1 MNYNL
6 LLVEDDV
13 DLASTI
19 IDYLALEKIYCDH
32 ASNGMLA
39 MELLQQHQFDV
50 VILDIN
56 MPHMDGINV
65 CKKMREFGL
74 TTPVLMLTARDTLE
88 DKLAGFNAGTD
99 DYLVKPFAMLELI
112 ARIQVLAK
120 RISGQVNKL
129 SIHGVELN
137 FTAKLA
143 YRNGRKLTLTP
154 TGWNILE
161 ILMRKANSV
170 ITRQQLVQSIW
181 GNSGPESNSLKV
193 HLFKLRQQLNQNDAA
208 ELIHTVPGQGFIFKN
223 KND

>member
-13 DLASTI
+13 DLASTV

-39 MELLQQHQFDV
+39 IELLQQHQFDV

-56 MPHMDGINV
+56 MPHMDGISV
-65 CKKMREFGL
+65 CKKMRELGS
-74 TTPVLMLTARDTLE
+74 TTPVIMLTARDTLE

-99 DYLVKPFAMLELI
+99 DYLVKPFAMLELV

-120 RISGQVNKL
+120 RISGQTSKL
-129 SIHGVELN
+129 SLYGVELN
-137 FTAKLA
+137 FTAKSA
-143 YRNGRKLTLTP
+143 YRNNRKLSLTP
-154 TGWNILE
+154 TGLSILE
-161 ILMRKANSV
+161 ILMRKANNV
-170 ITRQQLVQSIW
+170 ISRQQLIQNIW
-181 GNSGPESNSLKV
+181 GDFSPESNSLKV
-193 HLFKLRQQLNQNDAA
+193 HLFKLRQQLNQNGAP
-208 ELIHTVPGQGFIFKN
+208 ELIHTVPGQGFIFQN

>member
-13 DLASTI
+13 DLASTV

-39 MELLQQHQFDV
+39 IELLQQHQFDV

-56 MPHMDGINV
+56 MPHMDGISV
-65 CKKMREFGL
+65 CKKMRELGL
-74 TTPVLMLTARDTLE
+74 TTPVIMLTARDTLE

-99 DYLVKPFAMLELI
+99 DYLVKPFAMLELV

-120 RISGQVNKL
+120 RISGQTSKL
-129 SIHGVELN
+129 SLYGVELN
-137 FTAKLA
+137 FTAKSA
-143 YRNGRKLTLTP
+143 YRNNRKLSLTS
-154 TGWNILE
+154 TGLSILE
-161 ILMRKANSV
+161 ILMRKANNV
-170 ITRQQLVQSIW
+170 ISRQQLIQNIW
-181 GNSGPESNSLKV
+181 GDFSPESNSLKV
-193 HLFKLRQQLNQNDAA
+193 HLFKLRQQLNQNGAP
-208 ELIHTVPGQGFIFKN
+208 ELIHTVPGQGFIFQN

>member
-19 IDYLALEKIYCDH
+19 IEYLALEQIYCDH

-65 CKKMREFGL
+65 CKKMRELGL
-74 TTPVLMLTARDTLE
+74 TTPILMLTARDTLE
-88 DKLAGFNAGTD
+88 DKLAGFSAGTD

-112 ARIQVLAK
+112 ARVQVLAQ
-120 RISGQVNKL
+120 RISGQVNIL
-129 SIHGVELN
+129 SMHGVELN
-137 FTAKLA
+137 FTEKLA
-143 YRNGRKLTLTP
+143 YRNSRKLALTP

-161 ILMRKANSV
+161 MLMRKANTVVS
-170 ITRQQLVQSIW
+170 RQQLVRNIW
-181 GNSGPESNSLKV
+181 GDFSPESNSLKV
-193 HLFKLRQQLNQNDAA
+193 HLFKLRQQLNQNDAF
-208 ELIHTVPGQGFIFKN
+208 ELIHTIPGQGLIFKN

>member
-129 SIHGVELN
+129 SIHGL
-137 FTAKLA
+137 
-143 YRNGRKLTLTP
+143 
-154 TGWNILE
+154 
-161 ILMRKANSV
+161 S
-170 ITRQQLVQSIW
+170 
-181 GNSGPESNSLKV
+181 
-193 HLFKLRQQLNQNDAA
+193 
-208 ELIHTVPGQGFIFKN
+208 LIHI
-223 KND
+223 